1 MIRERDLTLVLGIET
16 KSDRIFDSRCIVMA
30 CPVGRAFLLI
40 DIPLDVFPHPY
51 NPQRPN
57 VDTRD
62 SYGLALVKVDG
73 LSLS

>member
-1 MIRERDLTLVLGIET
+1 MIREKDLALVLDIET
-16 KSDRIFDSRCIVMA
+16 KSDRIFDSRRVVMA

-40 DIPLDVFPHPY
+40 DIPLAVFSHPY

-62 SYGLALVKVDG
+62 SYGLALVKVDE